1 VKTPNVQEALAM
13 ARQSR
18 IHVRTV
24 DSTTWSQINHYVEA
38 IARKYGI
45 PVTVVWDIAAPDR
58 DYSGTMY
65 VEPQGAPS
73 ERWWEGLERVRARHA
88 NRAVYQ
94 RVHSGRQRGSYH
106 YGNVTKAC
114 SYWRHTRTR

>member
-1 VKTPNVQEALAM
+1 M

-18 IHVRTV
+18 IRVRTV
-24 DSTTWSQINHYVEA
+24 DDTTLSQINHYVEA

-45 PVTVVWDIAAPDR
+45 AVTVVWNIVQPDCG
-58 DYSGTMY
+58 YSVTMY
-65 VEPQGAPS
+65 GQPHGIPS
-73 ERWWEGLERVRARHA
+73 EHWWEGLERVRARHA

-94 RVHSGRQRGSYH
+94 RVYSGRQRGSYN